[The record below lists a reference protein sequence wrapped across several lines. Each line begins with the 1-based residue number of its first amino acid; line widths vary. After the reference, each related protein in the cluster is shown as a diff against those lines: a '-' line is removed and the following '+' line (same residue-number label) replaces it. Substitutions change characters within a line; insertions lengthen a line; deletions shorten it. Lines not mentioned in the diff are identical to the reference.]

1 MKRLACLSVVVGCL
15 LAGQFL
21 ALPARAADTTSNV
34 TVHNRSDW
42 DIHELYLSP
51 TSEEEWGPDQ
61 LDEDVLSSGGSVTL
75 TNVPCNVWD
84 VMVVDED
91 GDECVIEQVELCAH
105 EATWSLTNDELLSC
119 EDETSD
125 E

>member
-1 MKRLACLSVVVGCL
+1 MKRIASLSVVVGCI
-15 LAGQFL
+15 LAAQLL
-21 ALPARAADTTSNV
+21 ALPAWGADTTSNV
-34 TVHNRSDW
+34 TVKNRSDW
-42 DIHELYLSP
+42 EVHELYLSP
-51 TSEEEWGPDQ
+51 TSEDEWGPDQ
-61 LDEDVLSSGGSVTL
+61 LGEEVLGTGDSITL

-105 EATWSLTNDELLSC
+105 EAVWNLTNEELLSC
-119 EDETSD
+119 EDETG